1 LQDALAR
8 HCQNDRLAKAIEKYD
23 LAWYFTAKK
32 FSFIDFYP
40 RKVLVTCNNRLI
52 LLIKIILYLC
62 FLRNFN
68 GDM

>member
-1 LQDALAR
+1 MILT
-8 HCQNDRLAKAIEKYD
+8 KKPIEKYD
-23 LAWYFTAKK
+23 LAWYLTAKK

-40 RKVLVTCNNRLI
+40 RKALVTCNNKLI